1 MTSYE
6 LFYTVETLTESST
19 ESSTQSFSA
28 SILSTPVVEPNSSNG
43 SVRPIVLGVAFG
55 IVAIFLAALL
65 IALIVIIIIHRKRG
79 KNTDS
84 KEKQVPIG
92 TNEQQDE
99 VTYSMIADDIFGLQ
113 FKNTIPGES
122 YLDLENQISPTGNN
136 KDIPTIGHSM
146 ETLYSEINLGG
157 SDKNIAADYSNFKRS
172 LCYKDSVGYD
182 HIRPLSFVLSATY
195 SDGSMYDVP
204 KTLNINSLPRISPS
218 NIEEVSQ
225 IGIGQFGEVIL
236 ATTKGL
242 SHKDMGLSNED
253 DKNVII
259 DVAVKKMKPNSDKLL
274 QMAFEK
280 EMKFMGQLK
289 HDNVVRLLAT
299 SSDKDNP
306 FMVME
311 YMKNGD
317 LNQFLLGH
325 HISVDDSPLE
335 KGQLSPQNLLSMS
348 IQVASGL
355 SYLASHNYIHR
366 DVATRNCLVGDD
378 NVVKIADFGLSRSLY
393 DSVYYRVKG
402 KAKMPIRWMAVE
414 CFYGRFSQSSDV
426 WAYGVTVWEI
436 YTMGREPPY
445 PTYSDVEIIQDA
457 LRGEDRQILS
467 KPYICP
473 KEVYDIIRSLCWV
486 ADYEERGTFLT
497 IYNHLVDIHHKLY
510 DDY

>member
-1 MTSYE
+1 M
-6 LFYTVETLTESST
+6 
-19 ESSTQSFSA
+19 
-28 SILSTPVVEPNSSNG
+28 
-43 SVRPIVLGVAFG
+43 
-55 IVAIFLAALL
+55 AIFVAALL
-65 IALIVIIIIHRKRG
+65 FTLIVVIIIHRKRG
-79 KNTDS
+79 ENNGS

-92 TNEQQDE
+92 THEQQDE
-99 VTYSMIADDIFGLQ
+99 LTYSMIADDSFGLHFQ
-113 FKNTIPGES
+113 KTILGES
-122 YLDLENQISPTGNN
+122 YLDLEKQISPTGNN
-136 KDIPTIGHSM
+136 KDIQTIGHSM
-146 ETLYSEINLGG
+146 ETLYSEINLG
-157 SDKNIAADYSNFKRS
+157 SDKNIAADYSNLKKS

-182 HIRPLSFVLSATY
+182 HIQPLSFVLSATY
-195 SDGSMYDVP
+195 SEGSMYDVP
-204 KTLNINSLPRISPS
+204 KTLNINSIFRISPS

-242 SHKDMGLSNED
+242 SHKDIGLSKDD
-253 DKNVII
+253 DKNVTI

-274 QMAFEK
+274 QIAFEK
-280 EMKFMGQLK
+280 EIKFMGQLK

-299 SSDKDNP
+299 SSDEENP

-325 HISVDDSPLE
+325 HISVENSPLE
-335 KGQLSPQNLLSMS
+335 KGQLSPQDLLSMS

-366 DVATRNCLVGDD
+366 DVATRNCLVGDN

-393 DSVYYRVKG
+393 DSVYYRVQG
-402 KAKMPIRWMAVE
+402 KAKMPIRWMATE
-414 CFYGRFSQSSDV
+414 CFYGRFSQFSDV

-457 LRGEDRQILS
+457 LRGEGRQMLS

-486 ADYEERGTFLT
+486 ADYEIRGTFLT
-497 IYNHLVDIHHKLY
+497 IHKQLVDIHHKLY
-510 DDY
+510 D